1 MGNSLSIA
9 SQRALIRAKLKPG
22 SIIHIFCDF
31 TKPPK
36 DKFCVIVHTDYEEGL
51 LLFFL
56 VNSEI
61 AKFIQNEK
69 RLLICQ
75 LPLTRKNYPFFR
87 KETSYLNCAE
97 IRDDLDVEKV
107 ITHLINVPQDY
118 KGILLDKDIIE
129 VIQMVNSAD
138 TIGRYE
144 KDLIINSLDN

>member
-1 MGNSLSIA
+1 M
-9 SQRALIRAKLKPG
+9 P
-22 SIIHIFCDF
+22 
-31 TKPPK
+31 
-36 DKFCVIVHTDYEEGL
+36 
-51 LLFFL
+51 
-56 VNSEI
+56 
-61 AKFIQNEK
+61 
-69 RLLICQ
+69 
-75 LPLTRKNYPFFR
+75 NYPFFR